1 MTANFSFHQLIK
13 PTNVLTSGAE
23 DLRDCRMT
31 RLTHEGLEPRKLIDV
46 INFDG
51 SLCGLKVND
60 CLAAVPTTSLTDKGE
75 AHS

>member
-1 MTANFSFHQLIK
+1 
-13 PTNVLTSGAE
+13 
-23 DLRDCRMT
+23 MT